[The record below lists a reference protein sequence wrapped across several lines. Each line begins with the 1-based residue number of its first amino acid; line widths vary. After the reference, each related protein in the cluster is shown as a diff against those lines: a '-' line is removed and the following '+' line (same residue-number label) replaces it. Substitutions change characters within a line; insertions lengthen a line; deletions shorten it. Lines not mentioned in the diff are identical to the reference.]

1 MSINRKLTIFVVIL
15 VVVPMLIIFLVSRI
29 VLNQQIRHSEQ
40 SYLENAHKIARNA
53 MLNRKKE
60 MTKAVQFAAQNP
72 SFQKALRE
80 NDNRQIKQWL
90 QGLKESYRYL
100 DFIVLVDDKKQI
112 LSALPRTMK
121 YFEPWDMNGLIDRA
135 RETKGP
141 IASEEIFLLEDYFSA
156 DSVEYNKYK
165 VWLVDSEGN
174 KTSEFLHKGQTGIAV
189 VPVYDKERFGA
200 LLGFLTV
207 GDISN
212 NDDYFPTYYSK
223 SVKDSFLA
231 LSIDGIRVASNV
243 QTPQKGNFVGSTIP
257 LAMDSLEGYKYY
269 YFGRVNFGDE
279 THVFL
284 DEPIVDINGTVIGVL
299 GVGIPEEKFSMILS
313 TNNKMILLVTVFC
326 LVIMLILGRYLS
338 NLITR
343 PIIVATDFAQQL
355 SAGGRDSTIPESL
368 LAGGHSETTILLR
381 TFQKLAQDLQQHE
394 EERQNYLHQLEQE
407 HLRQQRLAEQLREM
421 NDELETKVNARTLD
435 LQQAIQALKKAD
447 AIKSQFLANM
457 SHELRT
463 PLSSII
469 CCSEVL
475 KDRLMGELNEKQEK
489 YLLNI
494 LNSGTHL
501 LQLIN
506 DILDI
511 SKIEAGKMK
520 LNLND
525 FYISQ
530 VLAQSHEIVKS
541 LAYRKNI
548 DLTIHCE
555 PADFLINADAKKM
568 VQILYNI
575 LSNAIKFTPD
585 FGRVEVK
592 VHKRGD
598 FTQVSVKDN
607 GIGIEEQDQER
618 VFQEFEQIDSSYE
631 RQYEGTGLGLPLTR
645 KLVQMHGGEIYLTSK
660 VDVGTE
666 VIFTIPINTE
676 KFLTDGAG
684 SNTGRL

>member
-15 VVVPMLIIFLVSRI
+15 VVVPMAIVFLVSRI

-53 MLNRKKE
+53 MLDRKQE
-60 MTKAVQFAAQNP
+60 MSKAAQFVAHNP
-72 SFQKALRE
+72 AFQKALRE
-80 NDNRQIKQWL
+80 TDIRRINEWL
-90 QGLKESYRYL
+90 QGLNKSYQYL
-100 DFIVLVDDKKQI
+100 DFIVLVNDTKQI
-112 LSALPRTMK
+112 LAMLPRTMK

-135 RETKGP
+135 REAKGP
-141 IASEEIFLLEDYFSA
+141 IVSEELFLLDDYFAA
-156 DSVEYNKYK
+156 DSAEYNKYK
-165 VWLVDSEGN
+165 VWLVDREGN
-174 KTSEFLHKGQTGIAV
+174 KTNEYLHKGQTGIVV
-189 VPVYDKERFGA
+189 VPVFDQEQFGQ
-200 LLGFLTV
+200 LLGYLTV

-212 NDDYFPTYYSK
+212 NDDFFPAYYSK
-223 SVKDSFLA
+223 SVKNSFLA
-231 LSIDGIRVASNV
+231 LSIDGIRIASNIK
-243 QTPQKGNFVGSTIP
+243 TPKKGNFLGSTIP

-284 DEPIVDINGTVIGVL
+284 DEPILDINGKVIGVL

-313 TNNKMILLVTVFC
+313 TNNKMIFMVTVFC
-326 LVIMLILGRYLS
+326 LIIMLILGRYLS
-338 NLITR
+338 NIITR
-343 PIIVATDFAQQL
+343 PIIVATDFAQKL
-355 SAGGRDSTIPESL
+355 SAGERNSTIPESL
-368 LAGGHSETTILLR
+368 LASGHSETTILLR
-381 TFQKLAQDLQQHE
+381 TFQQLAQDLQQHE
-394 EERQNYLHQLEQE
+394 EERQDYLHQLEQE

-421 NDELETKVNARTLD
+421 NDELETKVSARTLD

-520 LNLND
+520 LNLSN

-530 VLAQSHEIVKS
+530 VLAQSYEIVKS

-548 DLTIHCE
+548 DLTIRCE
-555 PADFLINADAKKM
+555 PEDFLVNADSKKM
-568 VQILYNI
+568 VQILYNV

-592 VHKRGD
+592 VHKRGE
-598 FTQVSVKDN
+598 FAQISVKDN
-607 GIGIEEQDQER
+607 GIGIDEQDQDR
-618 VFQEFEQIDSSYE
+618 VFLEFEQIDSSYE

-660 VDVGTE
+660 LDVGTE

-676 KFLTDGAG
+676 KFLTDGAKF
-684 SNTGRL
+684 